1 MVLLLIISSEH
12 RMAKLMLIT
21 DSFMLTKIIQIELSK
36 KRSIIGM
43 SEMLRKQQSAEFVG
57 LVDCEGAAERSP
69 TDVGGVG
76 GGVENFGEF

>member
-43 SEMLRKQQSAEFVG
+43 SEMLRKQQSTEFVG
-57 LVDCEGAAERSP
+57 LVDCEGEAEGSP

-76 GGVENFGEF
+76 GGVEDFGEF